1 MAAIAKRLVVA
12 LCALSG
18 VQALNMDLRI
28 GSGGRT
34 LHDFRR
40 EVSFYTSLSPL
51 PFYLTIRKQWAQ
63 HRPIPAYTWKKQ
75 CRVTVL
81 QYGVISTDCVLNV

>member
-1 MAAIAKRLVVA
+1 MAKIMRTLLLA

-18 VQALNMDLRI
+18 AQAALNMDLRI

-40 EVSFYTSLSPL
+40 EVRLQCSIRSSLL
-51 PFYLTIRKQWAQ
+51 R
-63 HRPIPAYTWKKQ
+63 R
-75 CRVTVL
+75 
-81 QYGVISTDCVLNV
+81 